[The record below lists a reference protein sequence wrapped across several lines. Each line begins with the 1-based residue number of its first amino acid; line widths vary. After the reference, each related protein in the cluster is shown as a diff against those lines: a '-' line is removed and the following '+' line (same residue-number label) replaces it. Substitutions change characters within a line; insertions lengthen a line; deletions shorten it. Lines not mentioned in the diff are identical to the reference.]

1 MKNLIK
7 AVTNEEKQ
15 RLENFIFEINK
26 VESLEGLTGW
36 VYADLIP
43 RGKNLSN
50 FNLNSL
56 RAYLIGRKEKAIYKE
71 IERQVNKINIVAN
84 AGDLVSVKITVEWK
98 RNKTWGAN
106 PTAEAWCMFIDKDG
120 NQNSHYVKSGSI
132 GGCGYDKGSTA
143 VSKCLNQFN
152 EVLKLLYA
160 AKEKNA
166 TAKNHEI
173 LGYGSGYGILPSIEG
188 SVGVSCY
195 PTIFKNVGY
204 EFETT
209 ASGKSFD
216 AYSIEKIKK

>member
-15 RLENFIFEINK
+15 RLENFILEINK
-26 VESLEGLTGW
+26 VESLECLKGW
-36 VYADLIP
+36 KYTDLIP

-71 IERQVNKINIVAN
+71 IEREVKHINTVAN
-84 AGDLVSVKITVEWK
+84 AGKLISVQITVEWK
-98 RNKTWGAN
+98 RSQMWGSN
-106 PTAEAWCMFIDKDG
+106 PTAEAWCSYIDKEG
-120 NQNSHYVKSGSI
+120 NHNSHYVKSGSI
-132 GGCGYDKGSTA
+132 GGCGYDKESTA
-143 VSKCLNQFN
+143 VAECLNQFN
-152 EVLKLLYA
+152 EVLKLLYLE
-160 AKEKNA
+160 KEKNV

-188 SVGVSCY
+188 GVGVSCY
-195 PTIFKNVGY
+195 PTIFKNVGF
-204 EFETT
+204 EFKTI

>member
-1 MKNLIK
+1 VKNLIK

-36 VYADLIP
+36 KYTDLIP

-71 IERQVNKINIVAN
+71 IERQVNRINTVAN

-98 RNKTWGAN
+98 RNRTWGAN
-106 PTAEAWCMFIDKDG
+106 PTAEAWCIFIDKDG

-143 VSKCLNQFN
+143 VSECLNQFN
-152 EVLKLLYA
+152 EVLKLLYTE
-160 AKEKNA
+160 KEKNV

-173 LGYGSGYGILPSIEG
+173 LGYGSGYGILPSVEG
-188 SVGVSCY
+188 GVGVSCY
-195 PTIFKNVGY
+195 PTIFKNVGF
-204 EFETT
+204 EFKTI

>member
-15 RLENFIFEINK
+15 RLENFILEINK
-26 VESLEGLTGW
+26 VESLEGLKGW
-36 VYADLIP
+36 KYTDLIP

-71 IERQVNKINIVAN
+71 IERQVNRINTIAN

-98 RNKTWGAN
+98 RNRTWGAN
-106 PTAEAWCMFIDKDG
+106 PTAEAWCSYIDKDG
-120 NQNSHYVKSGSI
+120 NNESHYAKSGSI
-132 GGCGYDKGSTA
+132 GGCGYDKQSTA
-143 VSKCLNQFN
+143 VAECLIQFN
-152 EVLKLLYA
+152 EVLKLLYTE
-160 AKEKNA
+160 KEKNV

-173 LGYGSGYGILPSIEG
+173 LGYGSGHGILPSIEG
-188 SVGVSCY
+188 GVGVSCY
-195 PTIFKNVGY
+195 PTIFKNVGF
-204 EFETT
+204 EFKTT